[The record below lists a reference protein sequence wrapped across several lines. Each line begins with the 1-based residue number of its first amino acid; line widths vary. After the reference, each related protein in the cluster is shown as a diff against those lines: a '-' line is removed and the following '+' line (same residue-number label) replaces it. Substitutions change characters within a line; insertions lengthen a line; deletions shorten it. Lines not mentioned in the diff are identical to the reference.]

1 MLMNMKVER
10 KKYLEVVVNKKEK
23 KLIKE
28 VISMCD
34 KYNFWDKISMRW
46 ALTDVKNFLMENFHK
61 GK

>member
-1 MLMNMKVER
+1 MNMRVER

>member
-1 MLMNMKVER
+1 MNMKVER